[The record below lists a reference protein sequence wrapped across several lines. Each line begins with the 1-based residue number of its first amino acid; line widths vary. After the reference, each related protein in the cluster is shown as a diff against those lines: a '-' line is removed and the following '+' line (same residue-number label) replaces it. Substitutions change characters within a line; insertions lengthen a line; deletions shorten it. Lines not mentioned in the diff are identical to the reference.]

1 MTGRL
6 AGKVAVVTGAGRG
19 IGAACAARF
28 AAEGA
33 KVAMLDLEPAGGAG
47 SGPARAIGGVA
58 VFVACDL
65 TAAQDCA
72 RAAAAV
78 ERDLGPVDV
87 LVNNAGIALSGGLE
101 EIGEAEWDRTF
112 DVNVKG
118 IYLLTRHILP
128 MMRARGVGSI
138 VNMASESA
146 VIGFPMHPAYCA
158 SKAAVVQLTRSMA
171 VRYAPD
177 RIRVNALCPGTIDT
191 ELYRGFLASLPDPAA
206 VEAEVLAMHPLG
218 LGTVDDIAAAALFLA
233 SDEARYMT
241 GAAMAVDGGS
251 TAKGG

>member
-1 MTGRL
+1 MAQRL
-6 AGKVAVVTGAGRG
+6 YGKIALITGASRG
-19 IGAACAARF
+19 IGAACARRF

-33 KVAMLDLEPAGGAG
+33 TVAVLDLVSATERGEALA
-47 SGPARAIGGVA
+47 AEIGGGSLFLPCDVRDPANCKQA
-58 VFVACDL
+58 V
-65 TAAQDCA
+65 
-72 RAAAAV
+72 AAV
-78 ERDLGPVDV
+78 ERALGQMDV
-87 LVNNAGIALSGGLE
+87 LVNNAGVALVGGLE
-101 EIGEAEWDRTF
+101 ELSEQDWDRTF
-112 DVNVKG
+112 GVNVKG
-118 IYLLTRHILP
+118 IYLLTRHVLP
-128 MMRARGVGSI
+128 LMRAKGGGSI

-171 VRYAPD
+171 VRYAAD
-177 RIRVNALCPGTIDT
+177 RIRVNALCPGTLDT
-191 ELYRGFLASLPDPAA
+191 ELYRGFLASLDDPAA

-218 LGTVDDIAAAALFLA
+218 LGTVEDIANAALFLV